1 MEELFTLK
9 ALLLKGDIQGAL
21 VIVEELEEMSRDD
34 KINAISSYAV
44 ILLLHL
50 IKQQVEN
57 RTTRSWQVSI
67 RNSILEIQKKNKRRR
82 AGGVYLQPEELRLA
96 LEEAYPAALN
106 KASLEVEEGRYDP
119 EELEQM
125 VDRED
130 ILNQAMVLILP
141 PRLQ

>member
-21 VIVEELEEMSRDD
+21 AIVEELEEMSRDD
-34 KINAISSYAV
+34 KINAISSYGV

-50 IKQQVEN
+50 VKQQVEH

-67 RNSILEIQKKNKRRR
+67 RNSIFEIQKKNKRRR

-96 LEEAYPAALN
+96 LEEAYLAALN
-106 KASLEVEEGRYDP
+106 RASLEVEEGRYAP
-119 EELEQM
+119 EELDTI
-125 VDRED
+125 VNRED
-130 ILNQAMVLILP
+130 ILNHAMVLILP
-141 PRLQ
+141 AP